1 MNTEEGEIDEAV
13 KRATVTKL
21 TMEAL
26 VAAVTVLIYAK
37 LLLTDDTK
45 ALIKARFKK
54 WRYAFFGP
62 PPLTEEQIHEAERQT
77 VIEAMR
83 VVRYES

>member
-1 MNTEEGEIDEAV
+1 MDTDAGEIDEAV

-45 ALIKARFKK
+45 YKIRQAVKR

-62 PPLTEEQIHEAERQT
+62 PPLTEEQIHEAVRQ
-77 VIEAMR
+77 VEVEANR
-83 VVRYES
+83 VLRYGQ